1 MKNLL
6 YVFADQWRYHAFGF
20 SKEDSVATPNMDA
33 FASSS
38 LFCSQAVSTYPLCSP
53 HRAALITGK
62 HPLNLGFWTN
72 CKIGLRDHIHLES
85 NETTI
90 SDVLHD
96 NGYYNG
102 YIGKWH
108 LDSAEMNYS
117 QSPKSGA
124 ANWDAFTPKGER
136 RHNIDYWYSYGA
148 YDNHTKPHYWQ
159 DSDDMVVVD
168 KWSPEHETDKAIEFF
183 EARPKDKPFSLFIS
197 WNPPHPPY
205 DKVPQRLLDMYPEES
220 IVFRENVPQEM
231 RENSD
236 YTLKWR
242 EYYAAVTGLDEQF
255 KRLIDYLKENNLYD
269 NTIVVLSADHGDCMG
284 SHGLYGKNIYYEE
297 SVRIPLVIHDP
308 DTKCGIYDGILTS
321 EDHMPTI
328 LDMLGIAI
336 PESVEGKSH
345 LAAING
351 GERVRL
357 YSEHLMIPGM
367 PELVNPFLE
376 KGFDNRAFGWRAI
389 RDERYTY
396 VVDNGVIPGEE
407 QKRFIFDNQED
418 PYQMHKEKLD
428 KCDKRAIKYDL
439 MLKNE
444 FKKSHDNFLLG
455 R

>member
-1 MKNLL
+1 ML
-6 YVFADQWRYHAFGF
+6 
-20 SKEDSVATPNMDA
+20 
-33 FASSS
+33 
-38 LFCSQAVSTYPLCSP
+38 
-53 HRAALITGK
+53 
-62 HPLNLGFWTN
+62 
-72 CKIGLRDHIHLES
+72 
-85 NETTI
+85 
-90 SDVLHD
+90 SD
-96 NGYYNG
+96 
-102 YIGKWH
+102 
-108 LDSAEMNYS
+108 
-117 QSPKSGA
+117 
-124 ANWDAFTPKGER
+124 
-136 RHNIDYWYSYGA
+136 
-148 YDNHTKPHYWQ
+148 
-159 DSDDMVVVD
+159 
-168 KWSPEHETDKAIEFF
+168 
-183 EARPKDKPFSLFIS
+183 
-197 WNPPHPPY
+197 
-205 DKVPQRLLDMYPEES
+205 
-220 IVFRENVPQEM
+220 
-231 RENSD
+231 
-236 YTLKWR
+236 
-242 EYYAAVTGLDEQF
+242 
-255 KRLIDYLKENNLYD
+255 
-269 NTIVVLSADHGDCMG
+269 DHGDCMG

-376 KGFDNRAFGWRAI
+376 KGLDNRAFGWRAI

-444 FKKSHDNFLLG
+444 FKKSHDNFLMG